1 MKFFLFFLSFVTGMF
16 VFCFFFSDDSRSVR
30 LPSMENEG
38 LIEETGDL
46 ELQDKD
52 VLEEEIES
60 CV

>member
-16 VFCFFFSDDSRSVR
+16 IFCFFLSDDSRSVQF
-30 LPSMENEG
+30 PSRENEG
-38 LIEETGDL
+38 LIDERDDL

-60 CV
+60 CA